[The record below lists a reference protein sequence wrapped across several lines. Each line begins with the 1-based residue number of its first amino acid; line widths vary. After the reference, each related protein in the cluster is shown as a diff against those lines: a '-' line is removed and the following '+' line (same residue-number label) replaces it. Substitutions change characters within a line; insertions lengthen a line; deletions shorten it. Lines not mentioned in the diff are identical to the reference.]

1 MGKKRKPTSKPQQSS
16 SSKQPKIE
24 KTPQPPPPSS
34 ESEVV
39 VVEEEEE
46 DSSSSETG
54 SEESESEEE
63 EESESEEEEEESK
76 SESEEEEEE
85 EEESKSESEE
95 EETEDSKRETISKLL
110 QPCTKEDLI
119 KILKEAAST
128 DPCIA
133 TEIFNSVD
141 SDPVHRKIFLHGLG
155 WDVSNETLISVFKKY
170 GEIEDCKIVNDK
182 ATGRSKGYGFLLFK
196 TRIAARKA
204 LKEPQKKVG
213 NRMVSCQLASL
224 GKGQNQKQENSSDV
238 SLRKLYIGNVGPQI
252 SVENLKEFFAQFGEI
267 EDGPSGFDKST
278 RKFRGFAFIV
288 YKSLEGIRKAL
299 EEPVKFFEGIKL
311 QCSLSTKNSSGGGGG
326 GNANVA
332 EASSAGAGN
341 NAGIVQGN
349 MGIQG
354 LLNQGMMGQ
363 SMNPTGAVF
372 LGQNPA
378 LGVLNPML
386 GLGVGVGA
394 GGMLN
399 QTGLSPLFPG
409 GVSQPLNRVGNAGP
423 SIGLGAGFPTQHGVN
438 TISNSMI
445 GSYNSQAALQGLGAY
460 QSSQSSLPS
469 ASAARSQPGIGSVPS
484 YFGR

>member
-1 MGKKRKPTSKPQQSS
+1 MVKKRKPTSKPQQPS

-24 KTPQPPPPSS
+24 KPPQPPPPSS
-34 ESEVV
+34 EAEEVAA

-46 DSSSSETG
+46 EEEEEEGDSPSSET
-54 SEESESEEE
+54 ESGDSGSEEE
-63 EESESEEEEEESK
+63 EESESESEEEEEES
-76 SESEEEEEE
+76 
-85 EEESKSESEE
+85 
-95 EETEDSKRETISKLL
+95 EDSKRETISKIL
-110 QPCTKEDLI
+110 QPFTKELLI

-141 SDPVHRKIFLHGLG
+141 SDPVHRKIFVHGLG
-155 WDVSNETLISVFKKY
+155 WDAHNEILISVFKKY
-170 GEIEDCKIVNDK
+170 GEIEECKIVTDK

-213 NRMVSCQLASL
+213 NRTVSCQLASL
-224 GKGQNQKQENSSDV
+224 GKGQNQKQDNSSDV

-252 SVENLKEFFAQFGEI
+252 SVENLREFFAQFGEI

-278 RKFRGFAFIV
+278 MKFRGFAFIV

-299 EEPVKFFEGIKL
+299 EEPVKVFEGLKL
-311 QCSLSTKNSSGGGGG
+311 QCSLSTKNSSGGG

-341 NAGIVQGN
+341 NAGVVQGN
-349 MGIQG
+349 LGIQG
-354 LLNQGMMGQ
+354 LLNQGMVGQ
-363 SMNPTGAVF
+363 SVNPTGAVF

-378 LGVLNPML
+378 LGVLNPVL
-386 GLGVGVGA
+386 GLGVGA

-409 GVSQPLNRVGNAGP
+409 GVSQPLNRVGNVGP
-423 SIGLGAGFPTQHGVN
+423 SIGLGAGFTTQHGIN

-460 QSSQSSLPS
+460 QSSQLSQPS
-469 ASAARSQPGIGSVPS
+469 ASAARSQAGIGSVPS

>member
-24 KTPQPPPPSS
+24 KIPQPPPPS
-34 ESEVV
+34 ESVV
-39 VVEEEEE
+39 VEEEEEE

-54 SEESESEEE
+54 SEDSDSEEE
-63 EESESEEEEEESK
+63 EESESESEEEEEEEESK
-76 SESEEEEEE
+76 SESEED

-110 QPCTKEDLI
+110 QPFTKEDLI

-155 WDVSNETLISVFKKY
+155 WDVNNETLISVFKKY
-170 GEIEDCKIVNDK
+170 GEIEDCKIVTDK

-224 GKGQNQKQENSSDV
+224 GKGQNQKQDNSSDV

-288 YKSLEGIRKAL
+288 YKNLEGIRKAL
-299 EEPVKFFEGIKL
+299 EEPVKFFE
-311 QCSLSTKNSSGGGGG
+311 
-326 GNANVA
+326 
-332 EASSAGAGN
+332 
-341 NAGIVQGN
+341 GIVQGN

-363 SMNPTGAVF
+363 SVNPTGAVF

-460 QSSQSSLPS
+460 QSSQLSLPS
-469 ASAARSQPGIGSVPS
+469 ASAGRSQPGIGSVPS

>member
-39 VVEEEEE
+39 VEEEEEEEEE

-128 DPCIA
+128 DPS
-133 TEIFNSVD
+133 TK
-141 SDPVHRKIFLHGLG
+141 P
-155 WDVSNETLISVFKKY
+155 LISVFKKY

-224 GKGQNQKQENSSDV
+224 GKGQNQKQDNSSDV

-288 YKSLEGIRKAL
+288 YKSLEGSRKAL

-326 GNANVA
+326 ANVV
-332 EASSAGAGN
+332 EASSAGN
-341 NAGIVQGN
+341 SAGIVQGN

>member
-39 VVEEEEE
+39 VEEEEEEEE

-182 ATGRSKGYGFLLFK
+182 ATGRSKG
-196 TRIAARKA
+196 
-204 LKEPQKKVG
+204 
-213 NRMVSCQLASL
+213 
-224 GKGQNQKQENSSDV
+224 KGAESETGNSSDV

-278 RKFRGFAFIV
+278 R
-288 YKSLEGIRKAL
+288 SLGWW
-299 EEPVKFFEGIKL
+299 
-311 QCSLSTKNSSGGGGG
+311 CG

-423 SIGLGAGFPTQHGVN
+423 SIGLGAGDWVLIRVLNRVYLLHQ
-438 TISNSMI
+438 
-445 GSYNSQAALQGLGAY
+445 QQGLSLALDLCRVILGA
-460 QSSQSSLPS
+460 SLAGHPD
-469 ASAARSQPGIGSVPS
+469 GGSTP
-484 YFGR
+484 

>member
-1 MGKKRKPTSKPQQSS
+1 
-16 SSKQPKIE
+16 
-24 KTPQPPPPSS
+24 
-34 ESEVV
+34 
-39 VVEEEEE
+39 
-46 DSSSSETG
+46 
-54 SEESESEEE
+54 
-63 EESESEEEEEESK
+63 
-76 SESEEEEEE
+76 
-85 EEESKSESEE
+85 
-95 EETEDSKRETISKLL
+95 
-110 QPCTKEDLI
+110 
-119 KILKEAAST
+119 
-128 DPCIA
+128 
-133 TEIFNSVD
+133 
-141 SDPVHRKIFLHGLG
+141 
-155 WDVSNETLISVFKKY
+155 
-170 GEIEDCKIVNDK
+170 
-182 ATGRSKGYGFLLFK
+182 
-196 TRIAARKA
+196 
-204 LKEPQKKVG
+204 
-213 NRMVSCQLASL
+213 MVSCQLASL
-224 GKGQNQKQENSSDV
+224 GKGQNQKQENSSDMGHRV
-238 SLRKLYIGNVGPQI
+238 LIRVLESLGV
-252 SVENLKEFFAQFGEI
+252 
-267 EDGPSGFDKST
+267 
-278 RKFRGFAFIV
+278 FAFIV